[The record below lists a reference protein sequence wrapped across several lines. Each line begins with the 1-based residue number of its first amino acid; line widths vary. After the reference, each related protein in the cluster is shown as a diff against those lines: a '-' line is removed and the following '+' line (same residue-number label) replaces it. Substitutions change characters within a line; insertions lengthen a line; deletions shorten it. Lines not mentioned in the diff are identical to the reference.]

1 MKSEMIAR
9 RYANALY
16 ELAREE
22 HTEQRFADELELV
35 VAILAESDELRD
47 FMQSPLNALPV
58 KKSILADIEA
68 RVSLSAY
75 LVNFLNIL
83 LDKDRFAQLGE
94 IFEVYSGL
102 MDDAAGKLRAKVT
115 SAVAL
120 SHEQEAKLAAAL
132 SKASGKQ
139 VAIETAV
146 DPTLIGGVV
155 ADVQG
160 MIYDGSVRTQ
170 IARLKMGLKGEI

>member
-9 RYANALY
+9 RYAVALY

-22 HTEQRFADELELV
+22 HCEERFASELGLLV
-35 VAILAESDELRD
+35 EILAESAELQD
-47 FMQSPLNALPV
+47 FLQSPLNALPL

-75 LVNFLNIL
+75 MVNFLNIL

-94 IFEVYSGL
+94 ILEVYTALLDEAS
-102 MDDAAGKLRAKVT
+102 GKLRAKVT
-115 SAVAL
+115 TAVAL
-120 SHEQEAKLAAAL
+120 NAEQEAKVAAAL

-146 DPTLIGGVV
+146 DPALIGGVV
-155 ADVQG
+155 ADIQG
-160 MIYDGSVRTQ
+160 LIYDGSVRTQ